1 MKQHQTKIQLRF
13 SDFDVLRH
21 VNNAKYATFMENARI
36 DFFQDVIAPHHD
48 WKEVG
53 ILIARLEFDF
63 KIPVLMTDELIVLS
77 HVSAIGTKS
86 LTFDHQFTVNGDSG
100 ILLKAT
106 GSSVAVC
113 YDYARNNSMVVPPLW
128 RQRINEYQGT
138 EL

>member
-1 MKQHQTKIQLRF
+1 
-13 SDFDVLRH
+13 
-21 VNNAKYATFMENARI
+21 MENARI

-63 KIPVLMTDELIVLS
+63 KIPVHMTDELIVLS
-77 HVSAIGTKS
+77 RVSAIGNKS
-86 LTFDHQFTVNGDSG
+86 LTFDHQFTVNGDTG
-100 ILLKAT
+100 MLLKAT

-113 YDYARNNSMVVPPLW
+113 YDYTHNTSIAVPTLW
-128 RQRINEYQGT
+128 RQRINVYQAT